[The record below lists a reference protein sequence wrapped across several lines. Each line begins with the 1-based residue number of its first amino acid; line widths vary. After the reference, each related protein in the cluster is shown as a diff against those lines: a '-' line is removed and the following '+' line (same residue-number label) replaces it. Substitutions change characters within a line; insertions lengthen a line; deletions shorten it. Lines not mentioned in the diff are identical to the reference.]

1 MERQSITIKEKNYY
15 IPDQSYLVDLIESYM
30 GYDIAHIVDDELY
43 KAKTQKEYDRL
54 KFESD
59 YASYEGTCEDNTA
72 AFNEISNII
81 DDFRSKTEE
90 RKMISIQDVNKILGS
105 IERIINNQI

>member
-59 YASYEGTCEDNTA
+59 MVCYESSLEDNTA
-72 AFNEISNII
+72 AFNDISNII
-81 DDFRSKTEE
+81 DDFRSKTKD
-90 RKMISIQDVNKILGS
+90 RKMISIQDVNKIL
-105 IERIINNQI
+105 IL